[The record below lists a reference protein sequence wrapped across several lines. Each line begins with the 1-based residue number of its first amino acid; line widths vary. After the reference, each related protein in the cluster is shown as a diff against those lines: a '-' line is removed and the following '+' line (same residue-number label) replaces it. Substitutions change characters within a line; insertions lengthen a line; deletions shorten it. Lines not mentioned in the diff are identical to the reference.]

1 MPIESIGSPTI
12 VPPTPNGAE
21 PRTVP
26 TNAGVFQAE
35 IAADSVSQ
43 QVQQVQE
50 SASQPEASTEQRQT
64 RSDTQQQSSSSE
76 RAAAQSDRDAANRSP
91 ASGEGRGEN
100 VNIEV

>member
-1 MPIESIGSPTI
+1 MPIESIGSPII

-26 TNAGVFQAE
+26 TNAGVFQSE

-64 RSDTQQQSSSSE
+64 RSDTQQQSSSNE
-76 RAAAQSDRDAANRSP
+76 QAAGQRDSANQGP
-91 ASGEGRGEN
+91 APGEGRGEN